1 MPELT
6 EEQVDRI
13 VDAWRTGKA
22 AEGWDNPAGPLF
34 AAGDYAETEIT
45 MEAIMAST
53 GCGGGGGGGGTGQ
66 CSACTASGNILCC

>member
-13 VDAWRTGKA
+13 VDAWRTGKTA
-22 AEGWDNPAGPLF
+22 DGWDNPAGPLF
-34 AAGDYAETEIT
+34 AAGDYAEAEIT
-45 MEAIMAST
+45 MEAILAST